1 MQRVITFQF
10 HGNFVMN
17 KHSVVLMFWLD
28 GMEKYVGVESKRMNL
43 DEVKESLFDW
53 GMFVGNRE

>member
-1 MQRVITFQF
+1 
-10 HGNFVMN
+10 MN